1 MDKRILAQ
9 YIDACELIHETERE
23 IRRLESLKGRGT
35 VSDSVKASNPEFP
48 YQPMTVH
55 IEGVGTETS
64 KRELRLQLKKQALE
78 DQKENADQ
86 IRVAVEMW
94 LPSVPLRMQ
103 RIIRARVFNGL
114 TWEETARQMG
124 RRATGESLRKE
135 FERFMTEEN

>member
-1 MDKRILAQ
+1 MDKRILSQ

-23 IRRLESLKGRGT
+23 IRRLESLKGRGA

-55 IEGVGTETS
+55 IEGVGTEAS
-64 KRELRLQLKKQALE
+64 KRELRLHLKRQALE

-124 RRATGESLRKE
+124 RRTTGESLRKE

>member
-1 MDKRILAQ
+1 MNKRILAQ

-23 IRRLESLKGRGT
+23 IRRLESLKGRGA

-64 KRELRLQLKKQALE
+64 KRELRLHLKRQALE

-86 IRVAVEMW
+86 IRVAAEMW

>member
-1 MDKRILAQ
+1 MDKRILSQ

-23 IRRLESLKGRGT
+23 IRRLESQKGRA

-48 YQPMTVH
+48 YQPVTVH
-55 IEGVGTETS
+55 IEGVGTEAS
-64 KRELRLQLKKQALE
+64 KRELRLQLKRQALE

-103 RIIRARVFNGL
+103 RIIRAHVFNAL

-124 RRATGESLRKE
+124 RRATGDSLRME
-135 FERFMTEEN
+135 FERFMAAEK

>member
-23 IRRLESLKGRGT
+23 IRRLESLKGRGA

-55 IEGVGTETS
+55 IEGVGTEAS
-64 KRELRLQLKKQALE
+64 KRELRLHLKRQALE

>member
-1 MDKRILAQ
+1 MDKRILSQ

-23 IRRLESLKGRGT
+23 IRRLESLKGRA

-64 KRELRLQLKKQALE
+64 KRELRLHLKRQALE

-103 RIIRARVFNGL
+103 RIGDGAADGPP
-114 TWEETARQMG
+114 G
-124 RRATGESLRKE
+124 HG
-135 FERFMTEEN
+135 

>member
-23 IRRLESLKGRGT
+23 IRRLESPRVRA

-48 YQPMTVH
+48 YQPVTVH
-55 IEGVGTETS
+55 IEGVGTEAS
-64 KRELRLQLKKQALE
+64 KRELRLQLKRQALE

-103 RIIRARVFNGL
+103 RIIRAHVFNGL

>member
-1 MDKRILAQ
+1 MDKRVLSQ

-23 IRRLESLKGRGT
+23 IRCLESQKGRA

-48 YQPMTVH
+48 YQPVTVH
-55 IEGVGTETS
+55 IEGVGTEAS
-64 KRELRLQLKKQALE
+64 KRELRLQLKRRALE
-78 DQKENADQ
+78 EQKENADK

-103 RIIRARVFNGL
+103 RIIRAHVFNGL

-124 RRATGESLRKE
+124 RRATGDSLRME
-135 FERFMTEEN
+135 FERFMAAEK

>member
-1 MDKRILAQ
+1 MDKRILSQ

-23 IRRLESLKGRGT
+23 IRRLESLKGRA

-55 IEGVGTETS
+55 IEGIGTEAS
-64 KRELRLQLKKQALE
+64 KRELRLHLKRQALE

-103 RIIRARVFNGL
+103 RIIRAHVFNAL

-124 RRATGESLRKE
+124 RRATGDSLRME
-135 FERFMTEEN
+135 FERFMAAEK

>member
-23 IRRLESLKGRGT
+23 IRRLESQKVRA

-48 YQPMTVH
+48 YQPVTVH
-55 IEGVGTETS
+55 IEGVGTEAS
-64 KRELRLQLKKQALE
+64 KRELRLHLKRQALE
-78 DQKENADQ
+78 EQKENADK
-86 IRVAVEMW
+86 IRVSVEMW

-103 RIIRARVFNGL
+103 RIIRAHVFNGL

>member
-23 IRRLESLKGRGT
+23 IRRLESPRVRA

-48 YQPMTVH
+48 YQPVTVH
-55 IEGVGTETS
+55 IEGVGTEAS
-64 KRELRLQLKKQALE
+64 KRELRLQLKKQTLE

-103 RIIRARVFNGL
+103 RIIRAHVFNGL